1 MFAFLDFFGLTV
13 FAISGALE
21 AGRRRFDL
29 FGVLVVAFVTALGG
43 GTLRDLILNAHPV
56 SWLANTHYL
65 NAALLAGLGTFL
77 WARAA
82 PIPMRALEVAD
93 AIGLAFFTVSGAQKA
108 LSLGHDV
115 EVAMIMGMTTGVAG
129 GVIRDI
135 LCNEIPLIFH
145 KEIYATPALLGALA
159 YVYGTHL
166 GWGDLAA
173 WGGMLVTLLLR
184 LAGIYFGW
192 SLPAFLSVSDTS
204 AGRDGGGP

>member
-13 FAISGALE
+13 FAISGALV
-21 AGRRRFDL
+21 AGQKRFDV

-43 GTLRDLILNAHPV
+43 GTLRDLVLNAHPV
-56 SWLANTHYL
+56 VWLGNTHYL

-82 PIPMRALEVAD
+82 PIPMKALAVAD
-93 AIGLAFFTVSGAQKA
+93 AIGLAFFTVTGAEKA
-108 LSLGHDV
+108 LSLGHSW

-135 LCNEIPLIFH
+135 ICNEVPLIFH

-159 YVYGTHL
+159 FIIGREYGL
-166 GWGDLAA
+166 ENLAA
-173 WGGMLVTLLLR
+173 WLGMGVTLSLR
-184 LAGIYFGW
+184 LAGVYFGW
-192 SLPAFLSVSDTS
+192 SLPAFLSVNDTGS
-204 AGRDGGGP
+204 GRSP